1 MVDWTR
7 QSLGIFSHF
16 KWWPHGWWGKKAHQH
31 KELHSWKLAK
41 AQKSKSAF
49 HLPPEWVLPS
59 DGIQLLCEQTGAN
72 WAGDNEEL
80 WPGLRA
86 ISLSSTC
93 RQRERRHW
101 AAEHTSTLPCFSQN
115 DSSTENVNLCLP
127 KHQSQEGCE
136 KKQVS
141 SALEKVHDKH
151 FPIISNSIWFL
162 KRGRKLKI
170 SQHMWQPVLLQK
182 CVWTHFQ
189 LRFIATPKDE
199 KQTCVCVW
207 FRCKAMYK

>member
-1 MVDWTR
+1 MGEKSPPTQRASFMKISKGSEIQKCFSSATWIGAPSWWHSAPLWANRCELSRR
-7 QSLGIFSHF
+7 QS
-16 KWWPHGWWGKKAHQH
+16 
-31 KELHSWKLAK
+31 
-41 AQKSKSAF
+41 SK
-49 HLPPEWVLPS
+49 
-59 DGIQLLCEQTGAN
+59 
-72 WAGDNEEL
+72 EL

-101 AAEHTSTLPCFSQN
+101 AAEHTSILPCFSQN

-182 CVWTHFQ
+182 CVWPHFQ
-189 LRFIATPKDE
+189 LCFIATPKDE
-199 KQTCVCVW
+199 KQTCVCV
-207 FRCKAMYK
+207 CVCVCVI